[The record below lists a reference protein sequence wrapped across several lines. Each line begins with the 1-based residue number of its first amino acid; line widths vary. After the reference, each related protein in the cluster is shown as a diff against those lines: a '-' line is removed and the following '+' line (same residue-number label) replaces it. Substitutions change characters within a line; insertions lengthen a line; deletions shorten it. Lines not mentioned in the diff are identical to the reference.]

1 MDLCSKLS
9 ENSAEGG
16 GMINQ
21 SKQLDSTDV
30 SALMDE
36 SSRVFS
42 PQSVKQH
49 VSLDVFLG
57 GQLILLRFFFLLFG
71 AKLIL
76 LCNALFWTYLG
87 RCLLRS
93 IAL

>member
-36 SSRVFS
+36 SSRVF
-42 PQSVKQH
+42 
-49 VSLDVFLG
+49 
-57 GQLILLRFFFLLFG
+57 
-71 AKLIL
+71 
-76 LCNALFWTYLG
+76 YLN
-87 RCLLRS
+87 L
-93 IAL
+93 